1 MTVYMLYSKTN
12 GHKDAYEQHFHT
24 RKEAEKMRRKK
35 ETEYKNLSEWLKD
48 NFKTEYY
55 IKERHDV
62 ILLKRPGMFG
72 RVIPVEPAEQLALF

>member
-35 ETEYKNLSEWLKD
+35 E
-48 NFKTEYY
+48 
-55 IKERHDV
+55 DV

-72 RVIPVEPAEQLALF
+72 RVIPAEPAKQLALF

>member
-1 MTVYMLYSKTN
+1 MAVYMLYSKTN

-24 RKEAEKMRRKK
+24 RKDAEKMRRKK
-35 ETEYKNLSEWLKD
+35 EKEYKNCSAWLKE
-48 NFKTEYY
+48 NFQTEYF

-72 RVIPVEPAEQLALF
+72 RVIPTTEYKQLELF